1 MNKQSLIKDF
11 RSKYPFVGISECVVS
26 EYMRLF
32 RNHSVDGLYDYV
44 MSQSQYDEV
53 EL

>member
-1 MNKQSLIKDF
+1 MSKQELIKDF
-11 RSKYPFVGISECVVS
+11 RSKYPFVGISECAVG

-32 RNHSVDGLYDYV
+32 SNHSVDGLYDYV
-44 MSQSQYDEV
+44 MSQSLQDEV